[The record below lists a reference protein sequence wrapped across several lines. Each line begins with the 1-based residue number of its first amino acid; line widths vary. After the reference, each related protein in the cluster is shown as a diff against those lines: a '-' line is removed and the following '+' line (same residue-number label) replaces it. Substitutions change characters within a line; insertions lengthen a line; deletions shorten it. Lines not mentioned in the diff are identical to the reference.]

1 MRVKKPEIMERI
13 IAFANE
19 FRREYGRSPST
30 AEIGAEV
37 GVAKGTAYTYL
48 TRMHELGMIR
58 YDGKDIITNLSE
70 RINKAVN
77 NTPIV
82 GRVVCGD
89 PTQEEETVEEYV
101 DLPTSIFGSG
111 ELFIL
116 QAYGD
121 ASYPVSRSEAYLRF
135 NALKKRSSYE
145 TDSGMART
153 QRFQHNGKY
162 LCSLGLRSEPQFC
175 TGNAW
180 WNEQCIKRY
189 PMRRRH
195 SPPLHIVFLLSL
207 SDERASLQAIKSLT
221 DWLFLAEAV
230 GFEPTGAFTRLPDFE
245 F

>member
-58 YDGKDIITNLSE
+58 YNGKDIITNLSE

-89 PTQEEETVEEYV
+89 PTQEEEMVEEYV
-101 DLPTSIFGSG
+101 DLPASIFGSG

-121 ASYPVSRSEAYLRF
+121 SMDRAGIDAGDYVVVRKQNTANSGELVVALINGENNLKRIRF
-135 NALKKRSSYE
+135 DNERKVVALCPESS
-145 TDSGMART
+145 
-153 QRFQHNGKY
+153 N
-162 LCSLGLRSEPQFC
+162 
-175 TGNAW
+175 
-180 WNEQCIKRY
+180 KRY
-189 PMRRRH
+189 KVKEYKEVQIQGVVTH
-195 SPPLHIVFLLSL
+195 V
-207 SDERASLQAIKSLT
+207 IKKLT
-221 DWLFLAEAV
+221 
-230 GFEPTGAFTRLPDFE
+230 
-245 F
+245 

>member
-1 MRVKKPEIMERI
+1 MRVKKLEIMERI

-58 YDGKDIITNLSE
+58 YNGKDIITNLSE

-89 PTQEEETVEEYV
+89 PTQEEEMVEEYV
-101 DLPTSIFGSG
+101 DLPASIFGSG

-121 ASYPVSRSEAYLRF
+121 SMDRAGIDAGDYVVVRKQNTANSGELVVALTNGENNLKRIRF
-135 NALKKRSSYE
+135 DNERKVVALCPESS
-145 TDSGMART
+145 
-153 QRFQHNGKY
+153 N
-162 LCSLGLRSEPQFC
+162 
-175 TGNAW
+175 
-180 WNEQCIKRY
+180 KRY
-189 PMRRRH
+189 KVKEYKEVQIQGVVTH
-195 SPPLHIVFLLSL
+195 V
-207 SDERASLQAIKSLT
+207 IKKLT
-221 DWLFLAEAV
+221 
-230 GFEPTGAFTRLPDFE
+230 
-245 F
+245 

>member
-58 YDGKDIITNLSE
+58 YNGKDIITNLSE

-89 PTQEEETVEEYV
+89 PTQEEEMVEEYV
-101 DLPTSIFGSG
+101 DLPASIFGSG

-121 ASYPVSRSEAYLRF
+121 SMDRAGIDAGDYVVVRKQNTANSGELVVALTNGENNLKRIRF
-135 NALKKRSSYE
+135 DNERKVVALCPESS
-145 TDSGMART
+145 
-153 QRFQHNGKY
+153 N
-162 LCSLGLRSEPQFC
+162 
-175 TGNAW
+175 
-180 WNEQCIKRY
+180 KRY
-189 PMRRRH
+189 KVKEYKEVQIQGVVTH
-195 SPPLHIVFLLSL
+195 V
-207 SDERASLQAIKSLT
+207 IKKLT
-221 DWLFLAEAV
+221 
-230 GFEPTGAFTRLPDFE
+230 
-245 F
+245 

>member
-58 YDGKDIITNLSE
+58 YNGKDIITNLSE

-89 PTQEEETVEEYV
+89 PTQEEEMVEEYV
-101 DLPTSIFGSG
+101 DLPASIFGSG

-121 ASYPVSRSEAYLRF
+121 SMDRAGIDAGDYVVVRKQNTANSGELVVALTNGENNLKRIRF
-135 NALKKRSSYE
+135 DNERKVVALCPESS
-145 TDSGMART
+145 
-153 QRFQHNGKY
+153 N
-162 LCSLGLRSEPQFC
+162 
-175 TGNAW
+175 
-180 WNEQCIKRY
+180 KRY
-189 PMRRRH
+189 K
-195 SPPLHIVFLLSL
+195 
-207 SDERASLQAIKSLT
+207 IKEYREIQIQGVVT
-221 DWLFLAEAV
+221 NV
-230 GFEPTGAFTRLPDFE
+230 IKKVT
-245 F
+245 